1 MEIQKFKVN
10 DVVRVIRP
18 QRAQKPAKRTTM
30 VELDT
35 APTVGRIVW
44 VHPQGIFYVVE
55 FRDRYTAAYRPMYR
69 ESFFP
74 QQLEK
79 INRPDFFETR
89 PAKQRRL
96 I

>member
-1 MEIQKFKVN
+1 MEIHKFKVN
-10 DVVRVIRP
+10 DVVRVTRP
-18 QRAQKPAKRTTM
+18 KTAQGPKNGRQTI
-30 VELDT
+30 ELPT

-69 ESFFP
+69 ESFYP
-74 QQLEK
+74 DKLEK